1 VSCVIN
7 KIKQKSFTNQS
18 HRIVADWAHADY
30 VEVPPEIL
38 LALGVITVIENA

>member
-18 HRIVADWAHADY
+18 HRIVADRAHADY
-30 VEVPPEIL
+30 MKAFPEVL
-38 LALGVITVIENA
+38 SALGLITVIQNA